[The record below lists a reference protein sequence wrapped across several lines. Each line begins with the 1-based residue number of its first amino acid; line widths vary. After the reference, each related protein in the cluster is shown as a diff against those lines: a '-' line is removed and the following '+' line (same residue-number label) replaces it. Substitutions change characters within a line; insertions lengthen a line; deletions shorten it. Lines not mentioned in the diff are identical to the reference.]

1 MRNWQSVLASATSTN
16 PTDNGIAGWK
26 ISLIFLAFLIVFIF
40 VTVIKKIYYSIRYQK
55 RYYIIP
61 KVSVKGISNIAMVIS
76 ISVAVIILLT
86 VLSANTAS
94 VIFRAWPGTR
104 VTLEGILI
112 KIGGLLFGP
121 ILGIFIGA
129 MTDLLSVALTAGVFH
144 YGYLIAAMA
153 FGLIGGLI
161 RIVLTTSKRKD
172 MVFAIYS
179 SLTTL
184 VIGAGILLFLKFA
197 TGNEGFKI
205 DLFGLNLSLTTDRML
220 IIIGVFFGLSILII
234 WLALGLKM
242 LLKKRYKNHKKKSKQ
257 DWFIIFTPVFVTV
270 ILTETVVNVMMLPS
284 FDAELSSLKYSQWL
298 SIRSI
303 SLIPM
308 VVFNLFL
315 IYPIFKIVVPLI
327 KYDYENDTIE
337 DKTVPVYI
345 D

>member
-1 MRNWQSVLASATSTN
+1 MQVLQSMLTANTSTN
-16 PTDNGIAGWK
+16 PVDTGIPGWK
-26 ISLIFLAFLIVFIF
+26 ISLIFLSFLIVFIL
-40 VTVIKKIYYSIRYQK
+40 VTIIKKIYYSFRYQK

-161 RIVLTTSKRKD
+161 RIILTTSKRKD
-172 MVFAIYS
+172 VIFAIYS
-179 SLTTL
+179 SIATL
-184 VIGAGILLFLKFA
+184 IIGAGILLFLKFA

-205 DLFGLNLSLTTDRML
+205 DLFGLNIALTTNQMMM
-220 IIIGVFFGLSILII
+220 IIGSFFVLSIAIV
-234 WLALGLKM
+234 WLALGLKKI
-242 LLKKRYKNHKKKSKQ
+242 LAKTYKNHKKKHKQ

-270 ILTETVVNVMMLPS
+270 ILTETIVNVMMLPS

-303 SLIPM
+303 LLIPM

-327 KYDYENDTIE
+327 KYDYEKDVVE
-337 DKTVPVYI
+337 DKSVPVYV